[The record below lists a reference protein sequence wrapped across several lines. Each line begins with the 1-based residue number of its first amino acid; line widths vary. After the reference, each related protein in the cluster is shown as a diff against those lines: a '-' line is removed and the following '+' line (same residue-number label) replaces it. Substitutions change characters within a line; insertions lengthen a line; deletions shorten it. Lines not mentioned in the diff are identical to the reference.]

1 MRFQLPAKA
10 ENWYNRR
17 GVRPVPAFEDPRVL
31 RRLLELEK
39 KLAAQRRCDAALRKA
54 RLVARHLKDR
64 YGVERVY
71 LYGSLARGTFGPHS
85 DIDIF
90 AVGFRDH
97 RRYWRMQV
105 EVEEIAAPF
114 AVSVVCDD
122 EGSPRLKEK
131 VLQKGL
137 LLA

>member
-1 MRFQLPAKA
+1 M
-10 ENWYNRR
+10 
-17 GVRPVPAFEDPRVL
+17 PAFEDPRVL

-64 YGVERVY
+64 YGVEQVY

-90 AVGFRDH
+90 VVGFGDH

-114 AVSVVCDD
+114 TVSVVCDD
-122 EGSPRLKEK
+122 EAPPALKEK
-131 VLQKGL
+131 VLQRGV